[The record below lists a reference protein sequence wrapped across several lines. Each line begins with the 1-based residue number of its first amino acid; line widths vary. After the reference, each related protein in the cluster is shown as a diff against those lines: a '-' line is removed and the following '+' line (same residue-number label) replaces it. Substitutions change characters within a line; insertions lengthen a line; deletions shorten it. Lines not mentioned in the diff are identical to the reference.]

1 MSENAGS
8 VRITRLIFVPL
19 VITLAITLLWLE
31 GELHHGS
38 GLLLSRGA
46 GGAGAIV
53 GIAWLPFIFGPYFAA
68 RLTAAGAAP
77 SSSGKVIVYALIGL
91 VVTILAV
98 AMETSPGALN
108 ARALAG
114 LLLIAAAGMIQFMS
128 WETLA
133 RTLLAYGFGAR
144 VPVAIVMF
152 YALAGDWGTHYD
164 ALPPGYA
171 GPTDFMGRYIAIGLV
186 PQFIFRIAYTMIIG
200 ALAAGVYLAI
210 ARRGRGVVPQ
220 AA

>member
-8 VRITRLIFVPL
+8 VRITRLILVPLIITL
-19 VITLAITLLWLE
+19 VITFLRLE
-31 GELHHGS
+31 GELHHWS
-38 GLLLSRGA
+38 SIFFSRSA

-53 GIAWLPFIFGPYFAA
+53 GIVWLPFIFGPYFAA
-68 RLTAAGAAP
+68 RLTASGTAP
-77 SSSGKVIVYALIGL
+77 SSGGKVILYAVIGL

-108 ARALAG
+108 PRALAG
-114 LLLIAAAGMIQFMS
+114 MLLIAAAGMIQFMS
-128 WETLA
+128 WGTLA

-152 YALAGDWGTHYD
+152 YAMAGGWGTHYD

-186 PQFIFRIAYTMIIG
+186 PQFIFWVAYTMIIG
-200 ALAAGVYLAI
+200 ALAAGVYMAI
-210 ARRGRGVVPQ
+210 AHRGRGAVPQ
-220 AA
+220 TA